1 MATLV
6 DTNILLRMMQP
17 HSAQAQIAE
26 RALGALRRDRET
38 LHIAS
43 QNVFEFW
50 AVSTRLLS
58 ENGLG
63 LTVDR
68 AWQEV
73 LRLKRLFSLLPEL
86 PLLPEWERL
95 VVAFRVSGKNSH
107 DTRLVATM
115 AVHGVK
121 NILTFNIDDFARYVS
136 IRVLD
141 PRVIA

>member
-6 DTNILLRMMQP
+6 DTNILLRIVQP
-17 HSAQAQIAE
+17 HSPHSQVAE
-26 RALGALRRDRET
+26 RALGALRRDHEK
-38 LHIAS
+38 LHLAS

-63 LTVDR
+63 LTVDQ

-107 DTRLVATM
+107 DARLVATM
-115 AVHGVK
+115 AVHGVE
-121 NILTFNIDDFARYVS
+121 NILTFNVQDFARYVN